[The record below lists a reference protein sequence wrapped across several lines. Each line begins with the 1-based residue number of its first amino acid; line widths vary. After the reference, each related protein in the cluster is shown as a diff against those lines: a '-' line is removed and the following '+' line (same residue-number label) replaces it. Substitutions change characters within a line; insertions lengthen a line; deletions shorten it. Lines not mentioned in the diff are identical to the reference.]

1 MCASCRSRPR
11 TGELFS
17 IHDFSSPPF
26 RSVDVPESSSGTSNS
41 TVQRRG
47 VKVSG
52 PIHFA
57 SVTQSEGA
65 QTTYQFPAFL
75 PGRGDRMQLAC
86 IPDRSISSLVHDDT
100 NDEADSARYETV

>member
-1 MCASCRSRPR
+1 M
-11 TGELFS
+11 
-17 IHDFSSPPF
+17 
-26 RSVDVPESSSGTSNS
+26 DVPESSSGTSNS
-41 TVQRRG
+41 PMQRRG

-57 SVTQSEGA
+57 SVAQSEGL
-65 QTTYQFPAFL
+65 QTTFQSPAFL
-75 PGRGDRMQLAC
+75 PGRGDHIRLAC